1 LGLIA
6 GFILLVGTIKN
17 IIIWVKY
24 RVIGNRVFT
33 NEDLEIIKSS
43 KIIEKA
49 RRKYEEENN
58 KKESSNPNNS
68 EAVSENEQFKIS
80 IDGANNLLEYTM
92 GLYKR
97 SLEIE
102 EKALLSE
109 EINDISS
116 DELEKAR
123 KTKSFLE
130 KAIRKASEFSILARL
145 VVAYA
150 YAEVAYIRLLIFF
163 KGLNTFSDITNLFE
177 EWKNIRIGIGKKNSE
192 IMKLKSIEHKKPEQ
206 EAKIK
211 NLESE
216 VSNLKSIES
225 TKFSILRKLIKTASK
240 IGKKKEINNKD
251 E

>member
-1 LGLIA
+1 
-6 GFILLVGTIKN
+6 
-17 IIIWVKY
+17 
-24 RVIGNRVFT
+24 
-33 NEDLEIIKSS
+33 
-43 KIIEKA
+43 
-49 RRKYEEENN
+49 
-58 KKESSNPNNS
+58 
-68 EAVSENEQFKIS
+68 
-80 IDGANNLLEYTM
+80 M

-177 EWKNIRIGIGKKNSE
+177 EWKNIRIGIGKKKSE
-192 IMKLKSIEHKKPEQ
+192 IMKLKSQLHKNQVLEQ
-206 EAKIK
+206 DEEARILAKF
-211 NLESE
+211 LES
-216 VSNLKSIES
+216 V
-225 TKFSILRKLIKTASK
+225 
-240 IGKKKEINNKD
+240 KKKQELENEQIAKKLED
-251 E
+251 EKELNR